1 MSSCSSCRLAN
12 CYQTEGLKPS
22 TVLLTLP
29 SQCSL
34 WKSLSGLQG
43 VMWWCNDT
51 VGQLALHGAS
61 LNPRLTLCV
70 QVRSRGR
77 RSAWWFWIWWEV
89 VNFAHEGLQWW
100 RVISDSVQLPSALW
114 INLIQ
119 FLMWEEQ
126 NHQLKVL
133 SSHCTNVRV
142 QLSERN
148 LGSELTV
155 NRAQQLSSHHDAHWK
170 NKKTAAN

>member
-22 TVLLTLP
+22 TVLLTLT

-89 VNFAHEGLQWW
+89 VNFAQEGLQWW

-119 FLMWEEQ
+119 FNVRGTEPPAEGSVVTLYKCQSPTLREESGIRT
-126 NHQLKVL
+126 HSEPSPTAEL
-133 SSHCTNVRV
+133 SSWCS
-142 QLSERN
+142 LE
-148 LGSELTV
+148 
-155 NRAQQLSSHHDAHWK
+155 K
-170 NKKTAAN
+170 